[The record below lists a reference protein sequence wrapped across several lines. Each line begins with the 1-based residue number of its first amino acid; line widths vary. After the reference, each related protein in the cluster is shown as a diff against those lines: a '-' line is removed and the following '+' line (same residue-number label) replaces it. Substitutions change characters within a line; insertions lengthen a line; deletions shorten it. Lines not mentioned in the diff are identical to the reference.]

1 MASEGH
7 PPVSDRKTE
16 TSGQDG
22 DRDGVPAPAKPGA
35 RRPLLFKTA
44 AGAIPLAAV
53 TSRSDDP
60 DEHGTDGDS

>member
-1 MASEGH
+1 M
-7 PPVSDRKTE
+7 SDRQTE
-16 TSGQDG
+16 TSGQDSDKG
-22 DRDGVPAPAKPGA
+22 RTPAPAKPGA

-53 TSRSDDP
+53 TSRSNDP